1 MMLGFKNSPV
11 IHQQIRFPD
20 VFWREADVN
29 DVVIFRFVPRQVDVV
44 PLLKKK
50 HCNQI
55 FLDGSIGIGRRLV
68 SLRSQKVMAVNFG
81 PFGNIVFFIAM
92 GQQMEMSISR

>member
-44 PLLKKK
+44 PLLKTTKY
-50 HCNQI
+50 
-55 FLDGSIGIGRRLV
+55 FSMVAIGIARRLV